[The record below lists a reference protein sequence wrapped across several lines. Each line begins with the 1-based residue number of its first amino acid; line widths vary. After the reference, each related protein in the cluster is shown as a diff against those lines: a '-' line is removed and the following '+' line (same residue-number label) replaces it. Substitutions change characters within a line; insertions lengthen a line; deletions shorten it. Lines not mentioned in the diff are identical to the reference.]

1 MTYIEAF
8 STALPVILLV
18 ALGNL
23 LARLRFFSPG
33 TADDLKKLVVNLT
46 LPLLLFNAFATMA
59 FEPRFLVIV
68 GLVFLACL
76 VVMLAA
82 RLIRPAIA
90 IPSPYFPFMMTG
102 FEAGMMGYAIFGAL
116 YGLEAIGAF
125 AIIDLGQVLFV
136 FLVLVPALQRSQAD
150 RLAIGDTL
158 LSFLKTPVIVAI
170 LLGVVFNF
178 TGFYTL
184 MMSWAVTAGVIQ
196 ATNIMGA
203 ITMPLVALVLGY
215 ELRLQTRN
223 LLRPLQT
230 IGVRLLFWVP
240 LGLLFNWLV
249 IDRLLG
255 LPPIFQAAVMMMFIL
270 PPPFVVPLFMRTSTD
285 EDRNYVLNSLSLA
298 TLVTLVAVIV
308 VRTVYGGQ

>member
-1 MTYIEAF
+1 MSYIEAF

-33 TADDLKKLVVNLT
+33 TADDIKKLVVNLA

-59 FEPRFLVIV
+59 FEARFLVIV
-68 GLVFLACL
+68 GSVFLACV
-76 VVMLAA
+76 VVMFAA
-82 RLIRPAIA
+82 RALRPATG
-90 IPSPYFPFMMTG
+90 IPSSYFPYMMAG

-136 FLVLVPALQRSQAD
+136 FLVMVPALQRSQAH
-150 RLAIGDTL
+150 RLVLRDSL
-158 LSFLKTPVIVAI
+158 LFFLKTPVIVAI

-178 TGFYTL
+178 SGLYDL
-184 MMSWAVTAGVIQ
+184 MMSWAVTAGVVQ
-196 ATNIMGA
+196 ATMLMGGV
-203 ITMPLVALVLGY
+203 TMPLVALVLGY
-215 ELRLQTRN
+215 ELRLQTRG
-223 LLRPLQT
+223 LSRPLRT
-230 IGVRLLFWVP
+230 VGIRLLVWVP
-240 LGLLFNWLV
+240 LGLLFNALV

-255 LPPIFQAAVMMMFIL
+255 LSPVFQAAVMIMFIL
-270 PPPFVVPLFMRTSTD
+270 PPPFVVPLFMRTATD

-298 TLVTLVAVIV
+298 TLITLVAVIV
-308 VRTVYGGQ
+308 VRTLYSG

>member
-1 MTYIEAF
+1 MSYIEAF

-23 LARLRFFSPG
+23 LARLHFFSPG
-33 TADDLKKLVVNLT
+33 TVDDIKKLVVNLT

-59 FEPRFLVIV
+59 FEARFLVIV

-76 VVMLAA
+76 AVMYAA
-82 RLIRPAIA
+82 RLIRPAVG
-90 IPSPYFPFMMTG
+90 IPSPYFPYMMTG
-102 FEAGMMGYAIFGAL
+102 FEAGMMGYAIFGSL

-136 FLVLVPALQRSQAD
+136 FLVLVPALQRTQAH
-150 RLAIGDTL
+150 RLALRDSL
-158 LSFLKTPVIVAI
+158 LFFLKTPVIVAI
-170 LLGVVFNF
+170 LLGVAFNF
-178 TGFYTL
+178 TGLYDL
-184 MMSWAVTAGVIQ
+184 MMNWAVTAGVIS

-230 IGVRLLFWVP
+230 IGVRLLVWVP
-240 LGLLFNWLV
+240 LGLLFNWLI

-270 PPPFVVPLFMRTSTD
+270 PPPFVVPLFMRTATD

-308 VRTVYGGQ
+308 IRTVYSG